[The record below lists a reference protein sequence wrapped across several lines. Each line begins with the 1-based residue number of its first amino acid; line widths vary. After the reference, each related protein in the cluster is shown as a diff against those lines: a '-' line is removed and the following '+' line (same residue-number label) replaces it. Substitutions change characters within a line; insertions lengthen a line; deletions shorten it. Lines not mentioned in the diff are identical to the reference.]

1 MEALILAIVFLVLA
15 GVGVGVWWFSADH
28 MGKRRLQGV
37 VTTPIAAAEEGALVK
52 ITGRLLLA
60 DQAELEGPLTGRRCV
75 GYVVEVKERTQSG
88 AKANWDTIIMREN
101 AVAFVVQDK
110 TGKALVMASGAH
122 LVLVRDGHV
131 RSGSLSDHAE
141 RAEAFLTAHGTPS
154 ENILRMKKSLRYEE
168 GVLERGE
175 EVSVLGIASWE
186 PVPDFMRSEGQED
199 GATCLV
205 FRPPG
210 GGSLTISDDP
220 LTI

>member
-1 MEALILAIVFLVLA
+1 MEALLLTIVFLVLA
-15 GVGVGVWWFSADH
+15 GLGLGVWWFSADH
-28 MGKRRLQGV
+28 VGKRRLLSV
-37 VTTPIAAAEEGALVK
+37 ETTPIADAQAGALVK

-88 AKANWDTIIMREN
+88 AKANWDTIIMKED
-101 AVAFVVQDK
+101 AVAFVVEDK

-141 RAEAFLTAHGTPS
+141 RAEAFLKGHGTES
-154 ENILRMKKSLRYEE
+154 ETILRMKKALRYEE

-175 EVSVLGIASWE
+175 EVSVLGVAAWE
-186 PVPDFMRSEGQED
+186 PVPDFMRSEGEAD

-205 FRPPG
+205 LRPLR